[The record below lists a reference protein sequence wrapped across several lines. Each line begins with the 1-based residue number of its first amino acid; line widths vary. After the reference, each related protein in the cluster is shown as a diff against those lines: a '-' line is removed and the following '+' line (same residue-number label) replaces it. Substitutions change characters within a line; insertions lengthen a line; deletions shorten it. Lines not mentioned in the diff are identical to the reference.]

1 MFSKNLKY
9 YRLRNNLSMKEL
21 ANRIGVT
28 SMAISNYEKGIRTPD
43 MQILRNLAD
52 ALQVNVM
59 DFMSV
64 RNKDLKFVHG
74 EFRKNS
80 RLGKNKQEL
89 VRESVEEY
97 FNRFYCIISILGETV
112 LPKAPKC
119 HAMQLCDDDEVNAK
133 ILRSFLNI
141 APEGPVG
148 NLVDIL
154 ENNGILIFIHE
165 FNDTGFSGINGMIN
179 SRPYIAINKSMN
191 PERQRFTIVHELV
204 HMFFIW
210 PNDLNESAC
219 DNKSNAIAG
228 AFLFPCNDA
237 IRELGIRRT
246 GVYKD
251 MELSAQEFGISMLCL
266 AYRAKEVKIVSEAVF
281 KDFMMKVSRAGWRK
295 NEPSRIEPEK
305 STLFQQLVY
314 RAVAEGE
321 ISVQKGAELLQVSY
335 AEVEEALLFC
345 LSKAK
350 NEVAS
355 YGKEMETCGSA
366 YCAGEFIACLSL
378 SLRSGPSVTVW
389 GFGP

>member
-52 ALQVNVM
+52 ALHVNIM

-64 RNKDLKFVHG
+64 RNKELKFQHG

-80 RLGKNKQEL
+80 SLGKIKQEYI
-89 VRESVEEY
+89 RESIEEY
-97 FNRFYCIISILGETV
+97 FNRFLSIISILGEAV
-112 LPKAPKC
+112 LPKAPRC
-119 HAMQLCDDDEVNAK
+119 HAMQLSEDDEVNAK
-133 ILRSFLNI
+133 SLRSYLNI

-154 ENNGILIFIHE
+154 ENYGILIFADE
-165 FNDTGFSGINGMIN
+165 FDHDFSGINGMIN
-179 SRPYIAINKSMN
+179 SRPYIAINKCMT

-210 PNDLNESAC
+210 SNDLNESAC
-219 DNKSNAIAG
+219 DSKSNAIAG
-228 AFLFPCNDA
+228 AFLFPRNDA

-246 GVYKD
+246 GIYRD
-251 MELSAQEFGISMLCL
+251 MVLSAQEFGISMLCL
-266 AYRAKEVKIVSEAVF
+266 AYRAKELKIVTEAAY
-281 KDFMMKVSRAGWRK
+281 KDFMMQASRAGWRK
-295 NEPSRIEPEK
+295 NEPPRIEPEE
-305 STLFQQLVY
+305 STLFKQLVY

-321 ISVQKGAELLQVSY
+321 ISVQKGAELLQVPY
-335 AEVEEALLFC
+335 AEVEEAVC
-345 LSKAK
+345 
-350 NEVAS
+350 NE
-355 YGKEMETCGSA
+355 G
-366 YCAGEFIACLSL
+366 
-378 SLRSGPSVTVW
+378 
-389 GFGP
+389 